1 MRLFLFFCMSTVLL
15 ACQPVDCTNGVQD
28 GNETG
33 IDCGGDCP
41 SCSSGT
47 PQNTPPTDLLKLWY
61 KTMQLATLT
70 NQTGGTY
77 SKISTLY
84 YNNNCHVEFT
94 SNPSTTA
101 SGFLTCYG
109 MINQCTYP
117 NELFYEFNQTNNTI
131 AGYNYNLVTSDSVI
145 FDGNGGSGAW
155 HYKSSQPVA
164 PTQESIQ
171 WEVELNSAYPNNGEV
186 SINVWVNNTLVNTVP
201 VVSGQ
206 TLYSGTS
213 TVNLSVAQPKILIN
227 VNTSVTTSGT
237 NTISF
242 TKRLKRNGLVLSNT
256 GIGTYA
262 VGTGFGGYDPLVG
275 GAPCQIQW
283 Q

>member
-1 MRLFLFFCMSTVLL
+1 MSLVLL
-15 ACQPVDCTNGVQD
+15 GCQPVDCNNGVQD

-33 IDCGGDCP
+33 IDCGGNCP
-41 SCSSGT
+41 PCSSGN

-61 KTMQLATLT
+61 KTFQVATLT
-70 NQTGGTY
+70 NQAGGTY
-77 SKISTLY
+77 SKIGTIY

-117 NELFYEFNQTNNTI
+117 NELFYDFNQTNNTV

-145 FDGNGGSGAW
+145 FDGNGGTGAW
-155 HYKSSQPVA
+155 HYKSSQPTA

-171 WEVELNSAYPNNGEV
+171 WEVALTNPYPNNGE
-186 SINVWVNNTLVNTVP
+186 ININIWVNNSLVSTIP

-206 TLYSGTS
+206 SLYTGSAL
-213 TVNLSVAQPKILIN
+213 VNLSYSQPKIFIN
-227 VNTSVTTSGT
+227 VNGQTSSPAT
-237 NTISF
+237 NTVSF
-242 TKRLKRNGLVLSNT
+242 SKKLSRNGITLSET
-256 GIGTYA
+256 GVGTYA
-262 VGTGFGGYDPLVG
+262 VGTGNIGYDPLVG
-275 GAPCQIQW
+275 GASCMVTW
-283 Q
+283 QF